1 MPPPSPSPSADAAAA
16 VALADERARRRAALL
31 ASCEEADRREEA
43 EQSCKLEKARKDA
56 EAAGVTQAE
65 GRAWMDAAKQGQ
77 VATLTAMIKENERV
91 LAYRGQ
97 GTSYSLMG
105 HTALHWVC
113 AKGHVQAA
121 KMLIDSGLDAN
132 AVNNGGT
139 HALFSAAAHGQAST
153 ARFLLVY
160 GKCNAKLH
168 ALGTCFLL
176 ARILISQ
183 TAPIAHHCMLLLRM
197 GRRRAAL
204 CFFLRVSATPRRL
217 TRMGWMRRVL
227 REPQGTPRRH
237 RRSKRL
243 VAPRMQSGHPLRA
256 RRMRRR
262 RWHRWTKWLRLTK
275 LRLTTA

>member
-1 MPPPSPSPSADAAAA
+1 MINRTLAMFRRTHIGGPPAKTSWSTKGRWSNTNGLATSVPSSVKTATKKCAQRTTKSTIAVVTANVPPITLIGDIGAFGLAAAA
-16 VALADERARRRAALL
+16 SLADERARRRAALL

-77 VATLTAMIKENERV
+77 VATLTAMIKENKRV

-160 GKCNAKLH
+160 GKCNAKLQDEF
-168 ALGTCFLL
+168 GNT
-176 ARILISQ
+176 AREEAV
-183 TAPIAHHCMLLLRM
+183 TRKKNDVV
-197 GRRRAAL
+197 GR
-204 CFFLRVSATPRRL
+204 
-217 TRMGWMRRVL
+217 
-227 REPQGTPRRH
+227 
-237 RRSKRL
+237 
-243 VAPRMQSGHPLRA
+243 
-256 RRMRRR
+256 
-262 RWHRWTKWLRLTK
+262 
-275 LRLTTA
+275 